1 MLIRGKL
8 ATLCVAV
15 AICGLGGCA
24 DDPAPDVPGNFL
36 KVPITTSSEE
46 ARAAY
51 LEGRELLEGLH
62 VAESNGHF
70 QKATELDPT
79 FALAWMSVAYTAA
92 TAPELFAALRNA
104 AAGIEGVSEGERML
118 IEAFEAGVNQEPEI
132 QRTNLEA
139 LVAAYPN
146 DERAHN
152 ELAIFL
158 GGQQEFDQAIKE
170 YRAAISINPGFSP
183 AHNQLGY
190 ALRTV
195 GDYCGAEEAFKKYT
209 ALIPDQPNPYDSYA
223 ELLMKMG
230 RFQDSISMYERALT
244 IDPHFVTSHVGIC
257 NNRIFM
263 GDFSGARAALVGFKL
278 VARNDG
284 ERRAVHTWSA
294 VSYLH
299 ENNFESALEELQ
311 LRYDIAAESDDRA
324 AMAMDLQMMGNVL
337 LRAGRHEMAGQ
348 RFVAAVEKIGESDA
362 TDDIKEAVRR
372 NHPFDLARTALWKGD
387 LATAAELASAYRKAV
402 AVPDIRMEVQ
412 QSHELDAMLALAEG
426 DYKSAL
432 FELANANQQDP
443 QVILLTARAFEAA
456 GDLDAAYQAC
466 KKVVD
471 FNQLSINLAFVRN
484 TAIDLMGTL

>member
-1 MLIRGKL
+1 MLIRGKF
-8 ATLCVAV
+8 AALCVAA

-24 DDPAPDVPGNFL
+24 DDSAPGVPGNFL

-51 LEGRELLEGLH
+51 LQGRGL
-62 VAESNGHF
+62 VDGLRLTDANAHF
-70 QKATELDPT
+70 VRATELDPT
-79 FALAWMSVAYTAA
+79 FAMAWMSVATTAA
-92 TAPELFAALRNA
+92 TAPEFFAALRNA
-104 AAGIEGVSEGERML
+104 VASLDGVSDGERLL

-132 QRTNLEA
+132 QRANLEA

-152 ELAIFL
+152 ELAMFL
-158 GGQQEFDQAIKE
+158 GGQQEFDLAIRE
-170 YRAAISINPGFSP
+170 YRAAIAINPGFPP

-190 ALRTV
+190 ALRTI

-209 ALIPDQPNPYDSYA
+209 ALIPNQPNPYDSYA

-230 RFQDSISMYERALT
+230 RFEESVSMYERALT
-244 IDPHFVTSHVGIC
+244 IDPHFVASHVGIC

-263 GDFSGARAALVGFKL
+263 GDFPGARAALVGFKL

-299 ENNFESALEELQ
+299 ENNFESAFEDLQ

-324 AMAMDLQMMGNVL
+324 AMAMDHQMMGEIL
-337 LRAGRHEMAGQ
+337 LRAGRHEMARQ
-348 RFVAAVEKIGESDA
+348 QFVAAVGKIDESDA
-362 TDDIKEAVRR
+362 TEDIKEAVRR

-387 LATAAELASAYRKAV
+387 LDSAAEMATVYRKAV
-402 AVPDIRMEVQ
+402 VGPNIRVERQ
-412 QSHELDAMLALAEG
+412 QSHELDAMLALAGG
-426 DYKSAL
+426 DYKTAL

-443 QVILLTARAFEAA
+443 QVMLLTARAFEAA
-456 GDLDAAYQAC
+456 GDLDAASQASQQ
-466 KKVVD
+466 VVD
-471 FNQLSINLAFVRN
+471 FNQLSINLAYVRN
-484 TAIDLMGTL
+484 AAIELMGTL